1 MPTSVSVST
10 SLRRPS
16 VVDELDKALDAN
28 THPPSHGEGSRRRIG
43 ANRFSIRSL
52 SAGNFSRHGKYAET
66 NDNSHH
72 RSHRFPAYVSSPFVS
87 LVAFAFDMSLRI
99 RTGATGSK
107 FSASIN
113 LSPGSFFIRWAH
125 RFQPQALCSSAPVLL
140 HAYAYTFPLSRQK
153 RCARRPRFPRRRG
166 QSSQGALLSVLQI

>member
-10 SLRRPS
+10 SLRRLS

-66 NDNSHH
+66 NDNWHH

-87 LVAFAFDMSLRI
+87 LVTFAFDISLPV

-113 LSPGSFFIRWAH
+113 LCPGSFFIRWAH
-125 RFQPQALCSSAPVLL
+125 PFQPQARSSSAPVLL
-140 HAYAYTFPLSRQK
+140 HACAYTVPLSPQM
-153 RCARRPRFPRRRG
+153 RCARRPRFPRRRA
-166 QSSQGALLSVLQI
+166 QSNQGVPLSVLQI